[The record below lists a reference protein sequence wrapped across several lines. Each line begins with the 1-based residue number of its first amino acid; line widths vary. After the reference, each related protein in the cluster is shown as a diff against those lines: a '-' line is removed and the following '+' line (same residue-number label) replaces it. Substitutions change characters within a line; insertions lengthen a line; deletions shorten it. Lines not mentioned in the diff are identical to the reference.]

1 MRVAL
6 YLRCST
12 SKQDLDSQ
20 RREVVAWAEREGH
33 TYTLYEDFAQSG
45 FKREREKVQL
55 MMQDA
60 AAGKFEAVGG
70 LEVSRLGRSIKQ
82 IYELIEGLVERKV
95 DIYLAKSGTRLDYHS
110 LEGRALLGGLALA
123 AELEGILIRERNE
136 RGRKKIKDEH
146 IRVGRKRQEHITGGA
161 VVALRGQGRSIAE
174 IARLLHSNKGTVHRR
189 LKEERSIS
197 AHLRNVTESNVN
209 TERQEQNRVDSVTP
223 FQKGG

>member
-20 RREVVAWAEREGH
+20 RREVMAWAEREGH
-33 TYTLYEDFAQSG
+33 TYTLYEDNAQSG

-60 AAGKFEAVGG
+60 AAGKFEAVGV

-82 IYELIEGLVERKV
+82 IYELTEALVEKKV
-95 DIYLAKSGTRLDYHS
+95 DIYLAKTGTKLDYHS

-136 RGRKKIKDEH
+136 RGRRKIKDEH
-146 IRVGRKRQEHITGGA
+146 IKVGRRQKESVTAGA
-161 VVALRGQGRSIAE
+161 VEALRGQGRTISE
-174 IARLLHSNKGTVHRR
+174 IARLLNSNKATIHRR
-189 LKEERSIS
+189 LKESRFIS
-197 AHLRNVTESNVN
+197 AHL
-209 TERQEQNRVDSVTP
+209 
-223 FQKGG
+223 